1 MTNIEFRKK
10 IVDFY
15 TKLWKTECKGLQYS
29 PLTLLE
35 KFYEW
40 TKDAYVVLYT
50 SSDPRDEGFNTK
62 TTKYKENM
70 YGTKLNKE
78 EIAYAFDTIRELP
91 DNTD

>member
-1 MTNIEFRKK
+1 
-10 IVDFY
+10 
-15 TKLWKTECKGLQYS
+15 
-29 PLTLLE
+29 
-35 KFYEW
+35 
-40 TKDAYVVLYT
+40 VVLYT
-50 SSDPRDEGFNTK
+50 SSDPRDEGFETK